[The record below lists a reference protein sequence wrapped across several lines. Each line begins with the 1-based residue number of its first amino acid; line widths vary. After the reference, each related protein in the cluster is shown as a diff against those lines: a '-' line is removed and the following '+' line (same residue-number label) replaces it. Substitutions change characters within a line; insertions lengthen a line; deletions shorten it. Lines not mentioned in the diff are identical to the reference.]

1 MSNIYYQEKLMF
13 SNFGGK
19 VNFLERELEEM
30 H

>member
-13 SNFGGK
+13 SNFVGK
-19 VNFLERELEEM
+19 VDFLEREFEEM